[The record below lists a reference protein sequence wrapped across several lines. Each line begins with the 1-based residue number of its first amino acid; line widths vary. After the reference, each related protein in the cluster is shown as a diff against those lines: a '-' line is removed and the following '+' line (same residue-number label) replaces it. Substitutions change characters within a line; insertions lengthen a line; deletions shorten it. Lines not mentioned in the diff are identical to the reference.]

1 MSRWQRGVYLLGV
14 SLILFAIGQSTMKVL
29 GGGAPFEAAID
40 FLLIGFA
47 GALVL
52 VVGSWLPE
60 ADLPP
65 ELYPRIIGWCL
76 GGVGVMLTL
85 LALRAVHPGVTTS
98 FSYGTRALSITIG
111 SIAGLGI
118 GIHEARAIARE
129 RTLVERNDELR
140 RTQERLERA
149 NGELT
154 RVQGELEDTV
164 RRLEASN
171 ERLDQFAST
180 AAHDVQE
187 PLRMVSQYLG
197 LLEKRYGDELDED
210 ATEYLEFAV
219 DGADRMQT
227 LVNDLLDYARVEGNG
242 VSFERV
248 DLNDVLADVRTDL
261 KVRIAESNAEITA
274 EELPH
279 VEGDAGQLRQLF
291 QNLLQNAIE
300 YSGDEPPRIRV
311 GAERAGD
318 EWRVTVRDEGIGI
331 DADAQ
336 EQIFELFERL
346 DAGSDHSG
354 SGIGLALCHRIAE
367 HHGGEIEVESEP
379 GRGSAF
385 SVTVLAAEQVE
396 ERPETVST
404 D

>member
-1 MSRWQRGVYLLGV
+1 VSRWQRGVYLLGV
-14 SLILFAIGQSTMKVL
+14 LFIFFAIGQSTVKVL

-52 VVGSWLPE
+52 FVGSWLPK
-60 ADLPP
+60 ADLTP

-76 GGVGVMLTL
+76 GGVGVMLAL

-140 RTQERLERA
+140 RTRERFERA
-149 NGELT
+149 NDELT
-154 RVQGELEDTV
+154 RVQTELEDTV
-164 RRLEASN
+164 RRLKASN
-171 ERLDQFAST
+171 ERLDQFAAT

-197 LLEKRYGDELDED
+197 LLEKRYGNELDED
-210 ATEYLEFAV
+210 AIEYLEFAV

-227 LVNDLLDYARVEGNG
+227 LVNDLLDYARVEGDG
-242 VSFERV
+242 TSFERV

-261 KVRIAESNAEITA
+261 KVRIAESDAEISA
-274 EELPH
+274 EELPA
-279 VEGDAGQLRQLF
+279 VEGNAGQLRQLF

-300 YSGDEPPRIRV
+300 YSGDAPPRIRV
-311 GAERAGD
+311 GAERAGS

-336 EQIFELFERL
+336 ERIFELFERL
-346 DAGSDHSG
+346 DAGSDHNG

-379 GRGSAF
+379 GRGTTF
-385 SVTVLAAEQVE
+385 SVTVSAAEQVE
-396 ERPETVST
+396 ERTETVST